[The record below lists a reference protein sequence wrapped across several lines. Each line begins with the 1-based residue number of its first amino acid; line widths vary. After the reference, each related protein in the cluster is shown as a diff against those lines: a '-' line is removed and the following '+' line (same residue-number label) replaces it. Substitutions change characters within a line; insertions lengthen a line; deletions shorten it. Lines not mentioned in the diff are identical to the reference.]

1 MWGMGGGKE
10 MKSHPLMEKQAN
22 YNKGGYYEG
31 SCPFGFIHCHLQF
44 TQDSNAN
51 KLMEWV
57 SSWLFEVYVFS
68 GFNPFF
74 FNTNTNLSLVTT

>member
-1 MWGMGGGKE
+1 MWGVGGGKE
-10 MKSHPLMEKQAN
+10 MKSHPLKLLEKQAN
-22 YNKGGYYEG
+22 YNEGGYYVG

-68 GFNPFF
+68 GFNPLFIFF
-74 FNTNTNLSLVTT
+74 